1 MSVTKTQKRREV
13 GQVVGMMGLNIGQC
27 QQWSFNFRKSGPKSE
42 PQAMDFH
49 FFTWRGGILHL
60 ILIDQ
65 FYGPSFVNAS
75 DSGCNG
81 THTTPHNDPHVP
93 FDFDLTYPT
102 LQRWLFLNFVHANDK
117 VQLLPRWWK
126 LVACFFNC
134 AFQVFFSPHGQ
145 AWAMVFWFLRIICW
159 LTKGLI
165 YQSKATIL
173 S

>member
-13 GQVVGMMGLNIGQC
+13 GQVVGMMGLNIGQY

-49 FFTWRGGILHL
+49 FLTWRGGILHL

-117 VQLLPRWWK
+117 CNYFQDDESLWLASSIVLFRS
-126 LVACFFNC
+126 FF
-134 AFQVFFSPHGQ
+134 ATRASMGHG
-145 AWAMVFWFLRIICW
+145 FWFLRIICW

-165 YQSKATIL
+165 YKSKATIL